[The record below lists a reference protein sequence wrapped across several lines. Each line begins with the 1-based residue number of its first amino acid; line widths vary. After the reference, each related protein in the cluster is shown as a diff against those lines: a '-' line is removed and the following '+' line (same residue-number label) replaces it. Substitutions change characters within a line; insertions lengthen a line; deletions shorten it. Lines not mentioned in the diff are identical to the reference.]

1 MGEGERE
8 KEIQREKKCC
18 DTRDG
23 RGPITGEEM
32 ITGGEKEE
40 RKMSR
45 KRRRWRR
52 RRRGEEEE
60 QKKKRTIRKRRR
72 TKRRRSETRFSC
84 FSLTA
89 SKPHQAK
96 LNKHTRTFAPCD
108 SGLFSSRGV
117 AASCR

>member
-8 KEIQREKKCC
+8 KDTERERKCC

-45 KRRRWRR
+45 KRRRRR
-52 RRRGEEEE
+52 R
-60 QKKKRTIRKRRR
+60 
-72 TKRRRSETRFSC
+72 RRRSETRFSR

-108 SGLFSSRGV
+108 SGLFSELRRRCKLQVRKWG
-117 AASCR
+117 CFYG